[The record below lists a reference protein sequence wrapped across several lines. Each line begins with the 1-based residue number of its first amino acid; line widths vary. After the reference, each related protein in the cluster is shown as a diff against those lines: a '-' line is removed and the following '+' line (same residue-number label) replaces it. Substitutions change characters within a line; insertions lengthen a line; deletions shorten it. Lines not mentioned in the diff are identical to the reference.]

1 MGQFNRIRISVRLM
15 LVFSAV
21 FVVMLLMA
29 IIATLN
35 LRQSEADARE
45 LLNLEREAYLSDE
58 WLSHTQLNVTR
69 VLAVAKSKADPAVD
83 AYFKPL
89 VAQTTE
95 RINELQK
102 QLETLVTEPE
112 GKAFLA
118 DIGAKRKAYI
128 DVRKTYFDTLKAGDM
143 AKADDLLTSGVLP
156 AADAYIASQRKLVKF
171 QHDAVIAESVQ
182 RLARQEAR
190 LWILDGLAAV
200 GVLLSMV
207 MAWALIRSITGPL
220 DRAVGFARG
229 IAAGRLDQAIAVD
242 RSDEIGVLLQSLS
255 EMQGALQKMIH
266 NVTQTVGQIEV
277 AASEVAMGNQD
288 LSSRTEAT
296 ASNLEQTASSME
308 EITATVKQ
316 SADSARQ
323 ANQLASTAA
332 NVAAK
337 GGEVVG
343 QVVGTMQDI
352 THSSQKIA
360 DIIGVIDGIAFQTNI
375 LALNAAVEAARAGEQ
390 GRGFAVVAGEVRN
403 LAQRSA
409 QAAKEI
415 KDLINASVDKVQTG
429 SALVQDAGAT
439 MEEIVAS
446 VQRVND
452 IIGEITAAAQE
463 QSNGIAQVNTAVVQL
478 DQMTQQNAAL
488 VEESAAAAQSL
499 KDQAQKLTEAVSVF
513 HTGAGPVVRS
523 PEPSRAVKP
532 AAKPV
537 APSSLSAPRKTAAA
551 PAKRAS
557 KPVLPATTPTKS
569 TTPVVAQSTSGD
581 GDWESF

>member
-1 MGQFNRIRISVRLM
+1 MDRFNRIRISVRLV
-15 LVFSAV
+15 LVFGGV
-21 FVVMLLMA
+21 FAIMLLMA
-29 IIATLN
+29 VIATIN
-35 LRQSEADARE
+35 LRQSEGDTRE
-45 LLNLEREAYLSDE
+45 LLVLEREAYLADE
-58 WLSHTQLNVTR
+58 WMSNTQLNVTR
-69 VLAVAKSKADPAVD
+69 VLAVAKSKADPNVD

-89 VAQTTE
+89 IAQTTE

-102 QLETLVTEPE
+102 QLEAQVTEPE
-112 GKAFLA
+112 GKALLS
-118 DIGAKRKAYI
+118 DIAAKRKAYI
-128 DVRKTYFDTLKAGDM
+128 DVRKTYFDTLKGGDM
-143 AKADDLLTSGVLP
+143 AKAEELLASGVLP
-156 AADAYIASQRKLVKF
+156 AADAYVASQRKLVKF
-171 QHDAVIAESVQ
+171 QHDAVTVESGQ
-182 RLARQEAR
+182 RLARQQAR
-190 LWILDGLAAV
+190 LWVLDGLAVV
-200 GVLLSMV
+200 GVLLSLL
-207 MAWALIRSITGPL
+207 MAWALMRSITQPL
-220 DRAVGFARG
+220 ERAVGFAKG
-229 IAAGRLDQAIAVD
+229 IAAGRLDQAIEVD
-242 RSDEIGVLLQSLS
+242 RSDEIGVLLQSLND
-255 EMQGALQKMIH
+255 MQTALQKMIQ
-266 NVTQTVGQIEV
+266 NVTQTVGQIDVAATEV
-277 AASEVAMGNQD
+277 ATGNQD
-288 LSSRTEAT
+288 LSARTEAA

-316 SADSARQ
+316 SADAARQ

-352 THSSQKIA
+352 SHSSQKIA

-446 VQRVND
+446 VKRVND

-463 QSNGIAQVNTAVVQL
+463 QSNGIAQVNTAVAQL
-478 DQMTQQNAAL
+478 DHMTQQNAAL

-499 KDQAQKLTEAVSVF
+499 RDQALRLTEAVSAF
-513 HTGAGPVVRS
+513 HTGTRD
-523 PEPSRAVKP
+523 
-532 AAKPV
+532 V
-537 APSSLSAPRKTAAA
+537 AL
-551 PAKRAS
+551 
-557 KPVLPATTPTKS
+557 V
-569 TTPVVAQSTSGD
+569 
-581 GDWESF
+581 

>member
-1 MGQFNRIRISVRLM
+1 MDSFNRVRISVRLV
-15 LVFSAV
+15 LVFGGV
-21 FVVMLLMA
+21 FAIMLLMA
-29 IIATLN
+29 VIASIN
-35 LRQSEADARE
+35 LRQSEEDARD
-45 LLNLEREAYLSDE
+45 LLSLEREAYLADE
-58 WLSHTQLNVTR
+58 WVSHTQLNVTR
-69 VLAVAKSKADPAVD
+69 VLAVAKSKANADVD

-89 VAQTTE
+89 IAQTTE

-112 GKAFLA
+112 GKALLS

-128 DVRKTYFDTLKAGDM
+128 DVRKTYFDTLKTGDV
-143 AKADDLLTSGVLP
+143 AKAEDLLSTGVLP
-156 AADAYIASQRKLVKF
+156 GAEAYVAAMRKLVKF
-171 QHDAVIAESVQ
+171 QHDMVNAESVQ
-182 RLARQEAR
+182 RLARQQVR
-190 LWILDGLAAV
+190 LWVLDGLAAG
-200 GVLLSMV
+200 GVVLSML
-207 MAWALIRSITGPL
+207 MAWALMRSITQPL
-220 DRAVGFARG
+220 DKAVGFAKG
-229 IAAGRLDQAIAVD
+229 IAGGRLDQAIAVD

-255 EMQGALQKMIH
+255 DMQTALQKMIH
-266 NVTQTVGQIEV
+266 NVTQTVGQIDVAATEV
-277 AASEVAMGNQD
+277 ATGNQD
-288 LSSRTEAT
+288 LSARTEAT

-316 SADSARQ
+316 SADAARQ

-337 GGEVVG
+337 GGDVVG

-352 THSSQKIA
+352 THASQKIA

-415 KDLINASVDKVQTG
+415 KDLINASVDKVQVG

-446 VQRVND
+446 VKRVND

-463 QSNGIAQVNTAVVQL
+463 QSNGIAQVNTAVAQL

-499 KDQAQKLTEAVSVF
+499 RDQALKLSDAVGVF
-513 HTGAGPVVRS
+513 RTGTGA
-523 PEPSRAVKP
+523 
-532 AAKPV
+532 
-537 APSSLSAPRKTAAA
+537 
-551 PAKRAS
+551 
-557 KPVLPATTPTKS
+557 
-569 TTPVVAQSTSGD
+569 
-581 GDWESF
+581 